1 MNLTKHQKN
10 RIKKVYK
17 DIDLR
22 ESNRF
27 SFNTYFNSVYKNT
40 YKHFKH
46 RLQCY
51 LTYKTESDMLFSLL
65 RSGKHYFMKLDNYS
79 NNNDSLDVLR
89 ESYEYHFK
97 ECINNDPKVLKLI
110 LIYFKE
116 VAKSNNNKYTVLAAK
131 DVIRMIKQ

>member
-79 NNNDSLDVLR
+79 NNNDSFEPILFVPL
-89 ESYEYHFK
+89 
-97 ECINNDPKVLKLI
+97 IIDPFLTSFSCVSVIFII
-110 LIYFKE
+110 LIF
-116 VAKSNNNKYTVLAAK
+116 
-131 DVIRMIKQ
+131 